1 MHAKCICR
9 PIDNKTVTSFT
20 LLVKCAA
27 GNVRTTE
34 FREKDEKCNCVR
46 GGLQNRK
53 GSKVKLKENHLFTRK
68 DVVSLP

>member
-1 MHAKCICR
+1 M
-9 PIDNKTVTSFT
+9 
-20 LLVKCAA
+20 KCAA

-53 GSKVKLKENHLFTRK
+53 GSKVKLKENHLLLERMWSHYHRR
-68 DVVSLP
+68 V